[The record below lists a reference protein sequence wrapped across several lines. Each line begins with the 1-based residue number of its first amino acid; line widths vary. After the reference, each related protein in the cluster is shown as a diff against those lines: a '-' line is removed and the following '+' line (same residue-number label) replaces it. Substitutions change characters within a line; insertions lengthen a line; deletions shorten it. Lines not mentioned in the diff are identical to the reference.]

1 MDASSVK
8 GLLVAGRLGPAAFA
22 PGGRERPKTRLG
34 ECSTEASLAG
44 SPRVP
49 FKHEPDHL
57 GSPTSSA
64 LLTLSAQRGRQ
75 VLETF
80 WELVKHPSCKL
91 ALAATLLL
99 GGGSLILWI
108 QKKKKRRQ
116 KAAES
121 PADSSESHPTKKE
134 GWIKSHFSR
143 LSEEK
148 LATGSHATSA
158 PELEGGSGEASTR
171 IHMET
176 FTSRHGE
183 AGTTLRRESF
193 TSRQRTS
200 GASVAKES
208 HRESSQSSSAEDPTW
223 TAVAACAKEID
234 SKGRHLA
241 TSMLQRAAVCQRT
254 GHLETKDIN
263 REELKALEEVELKLK
278 GNFLLQE
285 ENAMGGK
292 THIHTFQ
299 GHGPHGHQGHQAHH
313 QSHSMPNRS
322 QQMYDPFEAT

>member
-1 MDASSVK
+1 M
-8 GLLVAGRLGPAAFA
+8 G
-22 PGGRERPKTRLG
+22 
-34 ECSTEASLAG
+34 ASLPG
-44 SPRVP
+44 SPKVP

-57 GSPTSSA
+57 GPSIGNA

-80 WELVKHPSCKL
+80 WELVQHPSCKL
-91 ALAATLLL
+91 ALAAGLLL
-99 GGGSLILWI
+99 GGGSLMLWI
-108 QKKKKRRQ
+108 QKKRRGQ
-116 KAAES
+116 TAAES

-148 LATGSHATSA
+148 LASGSHAATST

-171 IHMET
+171 IRMET

-200 GASVAKES
+200 GASGVKES
-208 HRESSQSSSAEDPTW
+208 HRESSESSSADDPTW
-223 TAVAACAKEID
+223 AAVAACAKEID
-234 SKGRHLA
+234 CKGRHLA

-285 ENAMGGK
+285 ENTIGGMN
-292 THIHTFQ
+292 HIHTFQ
-299 GHGPHGHQGHQAHH
+299 GHGPYGHHSHQAHPSHQGH